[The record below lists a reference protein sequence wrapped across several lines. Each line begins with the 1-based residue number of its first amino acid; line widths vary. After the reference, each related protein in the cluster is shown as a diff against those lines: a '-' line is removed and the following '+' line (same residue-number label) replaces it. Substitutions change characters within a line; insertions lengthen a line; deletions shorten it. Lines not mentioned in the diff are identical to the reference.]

1 MGKLANFLSHDMTV
15 HTSSGK
21 GYETVVFKEGLFEKR
36 ETGKAVEP
44 RGTTV
49 KWTASEEFFE
59 HPEVDYERIKSLLK
73 TLACL
78 CPGLT
83 FNVNYEG
90 KEEVFQSKNG
100 LHDLVDD
107 AVKDTEIIKNR
118 LSVSSAVGK
127 NKLDL
132 VMTYTGNY
140 SSTFVTYVNTGLVE
154 QSPILTQIKTAIT
167 REINKFFRDR
177 GWLKEKED
185 NLSGDDIQEGM
196 YMVFNAT
203 SPSVSYDSQVKTRVV
218 AMGCKNQVAAFIE
231 ALQQWM
237 ELNEK
242 EIKGIADKALIARKA
257 RDAARKAKEAARA
270 IKPKEKGL
278 KAKMALSNKFIDCT
292 SKVASERNL
301 LLVEGLSAGSA
312 AVEARNEKTDC
323 IYMLRGK
330 VLSPL
335 KSSIDKILSNQEYS
349 DIIKVIG
356 GGFGND
362 KFDVSKMNFDKIV
375 ITCDADSDGSSIE
388 LLLITFFFTY
398 MRPLVME
405 GRLYRAV
412 TPLYIVKS
420 GGEELYFYT
429 EAEMDNY
436 RASSTG
442 KYEILRC
449 KGLGELNAQDLHDVC
464 FKDQRFKRIT
474 VADVEEAERLLEVLE
489 GQAVQPRKQ
498 FIYDNAERLGF
509 NFD

>member
-1 MGKLANFLSHDMTV
+1 M
-15 HTSSGK
+15 
-21 GYETVVFKEGLFEKR
+21 
-36 ETGKAVEP
+36 
-44 RGTTV
+44 
-49 KWTASEEFFE
+49 
-59 HPEVDYERIKSLLK
+59 
-73 TLACL
+73 
-78 CPGLT
+78 
-83 FNVNYEG
+83 
-90 KEEVFQSKNG
+90 
-100 LHDLVDD
+100 
-107 AVKDTEIIKNR
+107 
-118 LSVSSAVGK
+118 
-127 NKLDL
+127 
-132 VMTYTGNY
+132 
-140 SSTFVTYVNTGLVE
+140 
-154 QSPILTQIKTAIT
+154 
-167 REINKFFRDR
+167 NKFFRDK

-375 ITCDADSDGSSIE
+375 ITCDA
-388 LLLITFFFTY
+388 
-398 MRPLVME
+398 
-405 GRLYRAV
+405 
-412 TPLYIVKS
+412 K
-420 GGEELYFYT
+420 
-429 EAEMDNY
+429 
-436 RASSTG
+436 
-442 KYEILRC
+442 
-449 KGLGELNAQDLHDVC
+449 
-464 FKDQRFKRIT
+464 
-474 VADVEEAERLLEVLE
+474 
-489 GQAVQPRKQ
+489 
-498 FIYDNAERLGF
+498 
-509 NFD
+509 

>member
-21 GYETVVFKEGLFEKR
+21 EYETVVFKEGLFEKR

-44 RGTTV
+44 RGTIV

-59 HPEVDYERIKSLLK
+59 HPEVDYKRIKSLLK

-78 CPGLT
+78 CLGLT

-100 LHDLVDD
+100 LHDLVDE

-118 LSVSSAVGK
+118 LSVSSAVEK

-167 REINKFFRDR
+167 REMNKFFRDK

-301 LLVEGLSAGSA
+301 LLVEGT
-312 AVEARNEKTDC
+312 K
-323 IYMLRGK
+323 
-330 VLSPL
+330 
-335 KSSIDKILSNQEYS
+335 
-349 DIIKVIG
+349 
-356 GGFGND
+356 
-362 KFDVSKMNFDKIV
+362 
-375 ITCDADSDGSSIE
+375 
-388 LLLITFFFTY
+388 
-398 MRPLVME
+398 
-405 GRLYRAV
+405 
-412 TPLYIVKS
+412 
-420 GGEELYFYT
+420 
-429 EAEMDNY
+429 
-436 RASSTG
+436 
-442 KYEILRC
+442 
-449 KGLGELNAQDLHDVC
+449 
-464 FKDQRFKRIT
+464 
-474 VADVEEAERLLEVLE
+474 
-489 GQAVQPRKQ
+489 
-498 FIYDNAERLGF
+498 
-509 NFD
+509 